1 MKRIS
6 LVLVLAVSMLGSLGI
21 KSAHAN
27 SVKPLPELGIKVP
40 AQKPQRLKSPLRI
53 VNGRMLNVQSLI
65 NFGYLAAAKKSA
77 AAVTNSTIINNRASG
92 NIVLP
97 QLLITF
103 KNGTTTMVTLYC
115 CTIAPGQSQPFDLP
129 NYANVADVTLQQWP
143 GEFDSFFVGE
153 VGWLTTNG
161 GATVAEG
168 WVDPS
173 GYGNTMDFG
182 AVDLTNGVTLNI
194 Q

>member
-1 MKRIS
+1 MKRTS
-6 LVLVLAVSMLGSLGI
+6 LVLVLAISMLGSFGI
-21 KSAHAN
+21 ESAHAN
-27 SVKPLPELGIKVP
+27 SVKPLPELGIKIP

-77 AAVTNSTIINNRASG
+77 AAVTSSTITNNRASG

-103 KNGTTTMVTLYC
+103 KDGTSTSMTIYC
-115 CTIAPGQSQPFDLP
+115 CTIAPGESKPFDCP
-129 NYANVADVTLQQWP
+129 NYTNVADVTLQQWP
-143 GEFDSFFVGE
+143 GEFDSFSVGE

-168 WVDPS
+168 TVDPS

-182 AVDLTNGVTLNI
+182 AVDLVNGITLNI